1 MDKFDILRA
10 SGAVLCI
17 DEPSETGGGDAA
29 KPAEKPADDGSGD
42 ELGENGKKALVAER
56 DARKQAE
63 KDRDAAL
70 ARVKELEESAKP
82 DAKSDDAL
90 EALKA
95 QVAKLTEERDE
106 LAAEKAA
113 AAVRAEVLDAKDIPE
128 RLRKWVTGS
137 TKEELEKSADE
148 VLADF
153 REENPVNIP
162 GPRKRETAPRKGVDA
177 GGDLYDELHGKTGN

>member
-1 MDKFDILRA
+1 MAMDKFMRLLASNGDLRF
-10 SGAVLCI
+10 VE
-17 DEPSETGGGDAA
+17 EPGGEGGGEAV
-29 KPAEKPADDGSGD
+29 KPADDGSGD

-70 ARVKELEESAKP
+70 NRVKELEESAKP
-82 DAKSDDAL
+82 DANSDDAL

-95 QVAKLTEERDE
+95 QVAELSRERDE
-106 LAAEKAA
+106 LAAEKAT
-113 AAVRAEVLDAKDIPE
+113 AAVRAEVLDAKEIPE

-137 TKEELEKSADE
+137 TKEELEASADE

-177 GGDLYDELHGKTGN
+177 GGDLYDQLHGKTGN